1 MGILRIDE
9 EDSYFP
15 QGGIMALPPELEGIE
30 LALVWLK
37 VHDANAVKDLWT
49 PETGLIP
56 VEVVVDHG
64 WELMV
69 RYQVRS
75 TIGSFS
81 VFATGVAF
89 GSTYDSRYGTGKR
102 HATGP
107 SSWDVNDLPDLQFDP
122 FPNED
127 VTLRL
132 HWGASNAY
140 TDSPP
145 PDSGETAW

>member
-1 MGILRIDE
+1 MAILRMDDE
-9 EDSYFP
+9 QYHPIGSIA
-15 QGGIMALPPELEGIE
+15 QLPTELEGIE
-30 LALVWLK
+30 LELVWLK
-37 VHDANAVKDLWT
+37 VHDANAVKDLWS
-49 PETGLIP
+49 PATGPLA
-56 VEVVVDHG
+56 VQVVTQHP

-75 TIGSFS
+75 TVGSFS
-81 VFATGVAF
+81 VWATGVAY
-89 GSTYDSRYGTGKR
+89 GGTYESRYGTGKR

-107 SSWDVNDLPDLQFDP
+107 SSWDVNDLPDLQFAS

-127 VTLRL
+127 VMLRL

-145 PDSGETAW
+145 PDSGGTAW